1 MKANNKFKKNQPHTS
16 SAELR
21 YNYLTRKFRQLKDL
35 SKQTQVQVS
44 WLFKEIKDYGF
55 NFFPN
60 HYQWERLNELE
71 GILNKHN
78 NGQI

>member
-1 MKANNKFKKNQPHTS
+1 MNNKFKKQQHTS

-21 YNYLTRKFRQLKDL
+21 FNYLTRKFRQLRDM
-35 SKQTQVQVS
+35 SKTTQIQVA

-60 HYQWERLNELE
+60 HYLWGHLNELE
-71 GILNKHN
+71 SILNKHN